1 MIELNWADWTLL
13 GIIAFSSLVSVMR
26 GFTREAIS
34 LIIWLV
40 AFVVARSFQPEAQV
54 LLAPY
59 IDDLMMLSI
68 AAFALLFITTLVFG
82 AILGRLASFLI
93 KITGL
98 TTLDRVLGIGFG
110 MARGLVLCVVIVA
123 VVRYTPWSGQDW
135 WSDSLVIEQ
144 LTVLEYWTR
153 SVFASGGQDISSAL
167 ANAKL

>member
-1 MIELNWADWTLL
+1 MVELNWADWTLL
-13 GIIAFSSLVSVMR
+13 GIITFSSLLSVLR

-34 LIIWLV
+34 LIVWLV
-40 AFVVARSFQPEAQV
+40 AFVVARAFQPEAQV

-59 IDDLMMLSI
+59 IADSMMLSL
-68 AAFALLFITTLVFG
+68 AAFALLFVATLIFG

-110 MARGLVLCVVIVA
+110 MARGVVLCVVIVA
-123 VVRYTPWSGQDW
+123 VVRYTPWSGAGW
-135 WSDSLVIEQ
+135 WTDSLVIEQ
-144 LTVLEYWTR
+144 LTVLEYWSR
-153 SVFASGGQDISSAL
+153 SVFASGEYDLSSAL

>member
-59 IDDLMMLSI
+59 IDDLMML
-68 AAFALLFITTLVFG
+68 
-82 AILGRLASFLI
+82 
-93 KITGL
+93 KH
-98 TTLDRVLGIGFG
+98 
-110 MARGLVLCVVIVA
+110 
-123 VVRYTPWSGQDW
+123 QD
-135 WSDSLVIEQ
+135 LH
-144 LTVLEYWTR
+144 
-153 SVFASGGQDISSAL
+153 
-167 ANAKL
+167 